1 MGEREGVVI
10 ELLPCIDL
18 EILLHFLF
26 FDNFE
31 EKNTSLKLYKIIKY
45 YNC

>member
-31 EKNTSLKLYKIIKY
+31 EKKY
-45 YNC
+45 FSEVMQNY